1 MDPLVTKERSTEPRR
16 NAVLVVEDDF
26 LARWGVSEYLRET
39 GFYVI
44 EAINASEALA
54 AIHADPAIDV
64 IFCAIGTTT
73 GVGGED
79 FLRLV
84 AKERPS
90 LPVLIASDG
99 SHRDRTLDLPN
110 GARIEI
116 NQLFSQ
122 PENMMAA
129 VKHSGYTSYK
139 DSPDESRF
147 MKSLLPGGSMAKYF
161 SANEIDVVRQWI
173 AAVSPIPNIRA
184 NSPAFALSPV
194 GVNITSNAIFAFKL

>member
-1 MDPLVTKERSTEPRR
+1 MSLMDPLVTKERSTEPRR

-90 LPVLIASDG
+90 LPVLVASDG
-99 SHRDRTLDLPN
+99 SHRDRTLANTP
-110 GARIEI
+110 R
-116 NQLFSQ
+116 
-122 PENMMAA
+122 
-129 VKHSGYTSYK
+129 
-139 DSPDESRF
+139 R
-147 MKSLLPGGSMAKYF
+147 AKIDKPYVM
-161 SANEIDVVRQWI
+161 IDVEQRLRALI
-173 AAVSPIPNIRA
+173 AA
-184 NSPAFALSPV
+184 
-194 GVNITSNAIFAFKL
+194 G